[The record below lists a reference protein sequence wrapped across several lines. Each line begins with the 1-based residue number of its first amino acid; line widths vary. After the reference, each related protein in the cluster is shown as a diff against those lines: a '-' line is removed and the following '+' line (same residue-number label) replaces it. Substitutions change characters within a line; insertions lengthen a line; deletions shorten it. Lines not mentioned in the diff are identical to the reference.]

1 MKTEINEILVE
12 IDELGEQLATALFKL
27 SSLKERLKKIT
38 SDNSETSENS
48 EHSENSEITEN
59 PEKGAVRDLR
69 SAFSINDRFR
79 FRRELFGGSDAE
91 MNKALAHLSEL
102 TPEQAEAFTLTLPGF
117 NPLSPEA
124 EAFMAIVRRALSDH
138 PSHVI

>member
-1 MKTEINEILVE
+1 MNNEIKEILDE

-27 SSLKERLKKIT
+27 SSLKERLKNLT
-38 SDNSETSENS
+38 DESDQSDESVPSDESDEPDTT
-48 EHSENSEITEN
+48 HT
-59 PEKGAVRDLR
+59 RDLR

-91 MNKALAHLSEL
+91 MQEVLDQLGAMEN
-102 TPEQAEAFTLTLPGF
+102 PEQADAYMLAYPGF
-117 NPLSPEA
+117 DANNPEVV
-124 EAFMAIVRRALSDH
+124 AFMAIVRRALSDR